1 MFGRPSIS
9 RNTPLDKSVIRELME
24 LHGTFSQSARNF
36 VESNRVRSVARKA
49 SDDLDE
55 AVAGLRY
62 SLDALADD
70 MIKLE
75 NAFMEIPADMREET
89 QIDEAVGT
97 HDHIQ
102 MIKRH
107 VQRNYKKGDDITYV
121 DSRDHETYTHEYKG
135 IKNRGGN
142 PYAAIETGREL
153 LMIPLFQLVV
163 DI

>member
-36 VESNRVRSVARKA
+36 VESRRVHDIARKS
-49 SDDLDE
+49 SDELDE
-55 AVAGLRY
+55 GLANLQH
-62 SLDALADD
+62 SLDSLADD
-70 MIKLE
+70 MIRIE
-75 NAFMEIPADMREET
+75 NAFLQLPADMREET
-89 QIDEAVGT
+89 QLDEAVET

-121 DSRDHETYTHEYKG
+121 DSRDHETYTHVYKG